1 MPNSFSMFLDT
12 YLDVWSDSSL
22 TGMKNLISQEYKAR
36 EITDGNIV
44 DFGYEESLNGW
55 EQGFKFAKENNAE
68 WMIKV
73 ITVLPLRDDETM
85 AILSATLVIRG
96 KKLDTANLFFQTF
109 QKNSKNEW
117 NLVRSYI
124 EAGVTYV
131 STFMNT
137 KTNLNNNNIGGSLYD
152 K

>member
-44 DFGYEESLNGW
+44 DFGYE
-55 EQGFKFAKENNAE
+55 
-68 WMIKV
+68 V

-85 AILSATLVIRG
+85 AILSATLVIQG
-96 KKLDTANLFFQTF
+96 
-109 QKNSKNEW
+109 
-117 NLVRSYI
+117 
-124 EAGVTYV
+124 
-131 STFMNT
+131 
-137 KTNLNNNNIGGSLYD
+137 
-152 K
+152 

>member
-1 MPNSFSMFLDT
+1 MPSSFSMFLDS
-12 YLDVWSDSSL
+12 YLDVWRNSSL
-22 TGMKNLISQEYKAR
+22 TGMKNSISQEYKAR

-55 EQGFKFAKENNAE
+55 EQGFKFAKESNAE
-68 WMIKV
+68 WMINV

-85 AILSATLVIRG
+85 AIISATLVIQG
-96 KKLDTANLFFQTF
+96 KRLETANLFFQTF
-109 QKNSKNEW
+109 QKNNKNEW

-124 EAGVTYV
+124 EAGVTNV
-131 STFMNT
+131 STFINT
-137 KTNLNNNNIGGSLYD
+137 KTNLNKNNIGGSLYD